1 MLKSLF
7 NPQSVAVVGA
17 SEIPFKWGTYIS
29 SNILDGKFKGRYYPV
44 NPTITEVFGYKTYPS
59 LLDLPEAVDL
69 VFITTPAKT
78 VMQIL
83 QDCIKKGIQN
93 IVMITSGF
101 SETGAD
107 GIRMEKEI
115 IDLAKQHKLNIV
127 GPNTMGIVNTHCSLY
142 ATGAITRPQRGGI
155 SIIAQSGNLGYQ
167 IMEWAESENIGISK
181 FVGSGNEAVLK
192 IEDYLQYYNSD
203 SETKVILM
211 YIEGVDDGKAFVDIA
226 KKTSMHK
233 PIIALKA
240 GRTEI
245 GSKAAASHTGAM
257 AGSFSIF
264 KGVMQQT
271 GIVFAE
277 SPRELLT
284 LSAAFDSFPL
294 PKGNRIGIIT
304 LGGGWGVVT
313 ADECAER
320 GLSIPQLPQSILNE
334 LDKRLPSFWSR
345 GNPIDLVG
353 QPDFQLF
360 KDTVEMMVAHDEF
373 DAVIVLGIVGS
384 KVFAY
389 RAAEAVYNLGKME
402 KSVFDD
408 FTKLL
413 YVHQNEFLDRLIELM
428 NRYNKPILPVSLSK
442 MQGDETVHS
451 NGGKYKVVIYDSPE
465 EAVLCLSKMYQYY
478 TYVEK
483 RSRVYA

>member
-1 MLKSLF
+1 MLDTLF
-7 NPQSVAVVGA
+7 APKSVAVVGA

-29 SNILDGKFKGRYYPV
+29 SNILDGKFKGKYYPV
-44 NPTITEVFGYKTYPS
+44 NPNIPEVFGFKTYPS
-59 LLDLPEAVDL
+59 IRDLPEAVDL

-83 QDCIKKGIQN
+83 QDCIAKGIKN

-101 SETGAD
+101 SETGD
-107 GIRMEKEI
+107 EGTQMEKEI
-115 IDLAKQHKLNIV
+115 VSLAKHHDLNIV
-127 GPNTMGIVNTHCSLY
+127 GPNTMGIVNTHCLLY
-142 ATGAITRPQRGGI
+142 ATGAITRPKPGGI

-167 IMEWAESENIGISK
+167 IMEWAESEDIGIAK

-192 IEDYLQYYNSD
+192 IEDYLKYFNTD
-203 SETKVILM
+203 SQTKVILM
-211 YIEGVDDGKAFVDIA
+211 YVEGVDDGRLFVDIA
-226 KKTSMHK
+226 KETSLHK

-264 KGVMQQT
+264 KGVIQQT
-271 GIVFAE
+271 GIVLAD

-320 GLSIPQLPQSILNE
+320 GLVIPQLPQSIKDE
-334 LDKRLPSFWSR
+334 LDKRLPPFWSR
-345 GNPIDLVG
+345 GNPVDLVG

-360 KDTVEMMVAHDEF
+360 KDAVELMVAHEDF

-408 FTKLL
+408 FKKLL
-413 YVHQNEFLDRLIELM
+413 FIHQKEFLDRLIELM
-428 NRYNKPILPVSLSK
+428 NRYKKPILPVSLSK
-442 MQGDETVHS
+442 MPGDETVHS
-451 NGGKYKVVIYDSPE
+451 DGGNYKVVIYDSPE

-478 TYVEK
+478 NYVDK
-483 RSRVYA
+483 RSRVYV

>member
-1 MLKSLF
+1 MLDSLF
-7 NPQSVAVVGA
+7 SPKSVAVVGA
-17 SEIPFKWGTYIS
+17 SEIHFKWGTYIS

-44 NPTITEVFGYKTYPS
+44 NPNIKEVFGFATFPS
-59 LLDLPEAVDL
+59 VVDIPEPVDL
-69 VFITTPAKT
+69 VFITTPAPT

-83 QDCIKKGIQN
+83 QDCVQKKINN

-101 SETGAD
+101 SETGPE
-107 GIRMEKEI
+107 GVQMEKEI
-115 IDLAKQHKLNIV
+115 IAFAQKHNLNIV

-142 ATGAITRPQRGGI
+142 ATGAITRPKSGGI

-167 IMEWAESENIGISK
+167 IMEWAESEDIGISK

-192 IEDYLQYYNSD
+192 IEDYLTYFKSD
-203 SETKVILM
+203 SETKVVLM
-211 YIEGVDDGKAFVDIA
+211 YIEGVDDGRVFVDVA
-226 KKTSMHK
+226 KDTSLHK

-264 KGVMQQT
+264 KGVMNQT

-277 SPRELLT
+277 SPRQLLT

-294 PKGNRIGIIT
+294 PKGNKIGIIT

-320 GLSIPQLPQSILNE
+320 GLRIPELPQSIKDE
-334 LDKRLPSFWSR
+334 LDRRLPPFWSK
-345 GNPIDLVG
+345 GNPVDLVG
-353 QPDFQLF
+353 QPDFQLY
-360 KDTVEMMVAHDEF
+360 KDAVELIVAHEAF
-373 DAVIVLGIVGS
+373 DAVIVLGIIGS

-389 RAAEAVYNLGKME
+389 KAAEAVFNLGKM
-402 KSVFDD
+402 KKNVFDD
-408 FTKLL
+408 FVKLL
-413 YVHQNEFLDRLIELM
+413 YEHQNEFLDRLIELM
-428 NRYNKPILPVSLSK
+428 DVYDKPILPVSLSK

-451 NGGKYKVVIYDSPE
+451 SGGKHKVVIYDSPE

-478 TYVEK
+478 NYVDK
-483 RSRVYA
+483 RSTVYA